1 MNDLETALAAFY
13 DQESTERA
21 GRALDPRRV
30 THRQTFV
37 ELVQGEDRG
46 RLVEIGTGPGHDAK
60 AFVAAGLAVSG
71 VDLSSEHV
79 SMCQAAGVDA
89 RVASVL
95 DMPFEDGSFDAGWCM
110 STLMHIPNADIDAA
124 LTEIRRVLAPGSP
137 RVFGLW
143 GGVDAEGTRAE
154 DVLEPRRFFSIRSD
168 SRLHELLGQHGTVE
182 RFDTWA
188 RDRTAGWHYQWC
200 VLRTR

>member
-1 MNDLETALAAFY
+1 VNDLETALAAFY

-21 GRALDPRRV
+21 GRELDPRRV
-30 THRQTFV
+30 AHRQTFI
-37 ELVQGEDRG
+37 ELVHAEG
-46 RLVEIGTGPGHDAK
+46 RSRVIEIGVGPGRDAM
-60 AFVAAGLAVSG
+60 AFLAEGLAVSG
-71 VDLSSEHV
+71 VDLSAEHV
-79 SMCQAAGVDA
+79 ALSRAAGVDA

-95 DMPFEDGSFDAGWCM
+95 DLPFADGSFDTGWCM
-110 STLMHIPNADIDAA
+110 STLLHVPNVDLDAA
-124 LTEIRRVLAPGSP
+124 LTELRRVLVPGSP
-137 RVFGLW
+137 MAIGLW
-143 GGVDAEGTRAE
+143 GGIDAEGTRAE